1 MRVRLLA
8 LLALCGVVTPALR
21 SQSTPVPV
29 EPESRIWFDGTAT
42 LHGFTCTAGEF
53 AAEVQPAA
61 AHQDST
67 SRRPVQ
73 RRGTLTI
80 PVRRLECGDGKME
93 KSMRKA
99 LRADEN
105 PDIRFELV
113 EYDLARQSDDSATV
127 RADGTLELAGETR
140 SVSLVVGA
148 KRRADGAV
156 RLTGSRAL
164 YMTDFGITP
173 PTGLLGLIKAGNR
186 IVVRFDVVVPAERL
200 ATASR

>member
-8 LLALCGVVTPALR
+8 LLALCGVATPALR
-21 SQSTPVPV
+21 SQSIPVEI

-42 LHGFTCTAGEF
+42 LHGFTCIAGAF

-61 AHQDST
+61 HHDGASGGQA
-67 SRRPVQ
+67 Q

-99 LRADEN
+99 LKADAN

-113 EYDLARQSDDSATV
+113 EYNLARQTDDSATV
-127 RADGTLELAGETR
+127 RADGTLQLAGETR

-164 YMTDFGITP
+164 YMTDFGI
-173 PTGLLGLIKAGNR
+173 
-186 IVVRFDVVVPAERL
+186 
-200 ATASR
+200 